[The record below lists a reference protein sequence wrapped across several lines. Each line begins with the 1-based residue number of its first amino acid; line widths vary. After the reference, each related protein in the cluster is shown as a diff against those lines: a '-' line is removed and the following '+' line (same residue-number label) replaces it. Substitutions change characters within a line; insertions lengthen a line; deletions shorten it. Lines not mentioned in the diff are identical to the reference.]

1 MANGEIKPIRTE
13 QDYED
18 TLARIDALMD
28 AVPGSPEFDELDV
41 LVDLVELYE
50 SKHEPMGYPSPLAA
64 IEFRME
70 QGMLTPRDLIEF
82 RMEQATSKALTKEQ
96 QAEIQALAALPDE
109 QVNTSDIPEILEWSG
124 AKRGL
129 LYRPVK
135 QQITLRLDADV
146 VAWFRANA
154 PGGRGYQ
161 TEINR
166 VLREHAQ
173 RTAKRTRSGP

>member
-1 MANGEIKPIRTE
+1 MAAGEIKPIRTE

-18 TLARIDALMD
+18 ALARIDTLME
-28 AVPGSPEFDELDV
+28 AAPGSPEFDELDV

-70 QGMLTPRDLIEF
+70 QE
-82 RMEQATSKALTKEQ
+82 TSKALTKEQ
-96 QAEIQALAALPDE
+96 KAEIRALAALPDE
-109 QVNTSDIPEILEWSG
+109 QIDTSDIPEILDWSG

-166 VLREHAQ
+166 VLREHA
-173 RTAKRTRSGP
+173 RRAAKRA

>member
-1 MANGEIKPIRTE
+1 MKKG
-13 QDYED
+13 
-18 TLARIDALMD
+18 
-28 AVPGSPEFDELDV
+28 
-41 LVDLVELYE
+41 
-50 SKHEPMGYPSPLAA
+50 
-64 IEFRME
+64 
-70 QGMLTPRDLIEF
+70 
-82 RMEQATSKALTKEQ
+82 TSKALTKEQ
-96 QAEIQALAALPDE
+96 KAEIQALAALPDG
-109 QVNTSDIPEILEWSG
+109 QIDTSDITEILDWSG

-146 VAWFRANA
+146 IAWFRANA

-173 RTAKRTRSGP
+173 QAAKRA